1 MKMAKQEGYIHI
13 PCNRMHNWR
22 PPSLSELTPLLN
34 IIGVNSLRPEDLKL
48 ACKCSILVDH
58 ICIIS
63 QRSYNTH

>member
-34 IIGVNSLRPEDLKL
+34 IIGVNSLRPVGFYFSLHNLK
-48 ACKCSILVDH
+48 
-58 ICIIS
+58 
-63 QRSYNTH
+63 NE